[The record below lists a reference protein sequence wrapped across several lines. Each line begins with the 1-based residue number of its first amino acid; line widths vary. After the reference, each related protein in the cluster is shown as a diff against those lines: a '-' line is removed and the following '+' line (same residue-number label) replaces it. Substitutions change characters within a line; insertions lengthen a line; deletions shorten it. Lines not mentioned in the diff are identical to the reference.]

1 MLSHYLT
8 SPRALLS
15 KPPIVQ
21 AGQRVEMGG
30 RLGPT
35 IMGRL
40 AVRGAAQG
48 PCIVENAGFM

>member
-30 RLGPT
+30 RLGPA